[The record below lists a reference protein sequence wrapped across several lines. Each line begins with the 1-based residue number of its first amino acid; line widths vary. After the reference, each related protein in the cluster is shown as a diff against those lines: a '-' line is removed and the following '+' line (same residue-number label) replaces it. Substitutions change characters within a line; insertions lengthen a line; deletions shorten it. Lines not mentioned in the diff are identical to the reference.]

1 MIKKKKI
8 LIITIASN
16 RYGYG
21 HLNRSLSL
29 KSYLNKK
36 FIIKIINFT
45 DERPKNLFTYSFT
58 RVNKILSKS
67 LFLKYDKIILDI
79 SNNKILKEKKFIKT
93 LSLLTIEFKENII
106 LIDSM
111 GKEML
116 NNYKKINFSTL
127 ICPYFFNNEF
137 KFKKRKKVKYFIGE
151 KFIILPPNYKNIKIK
166 SLNKKIENLMISCGG
181 SDQNHNSLKIL
192 KFLEKINIRLKINIV
207 VGPFFSKELRVK
219 IDNFKITSCNKI
231 NIYNNQKNLKKVIS
245 NSQICIISSGLTKY
259 ETASTG
265 LPSIVFNESKK
276 QKILNKSYEKKNL
289 SLNIGMINNLNKY
302 KAKITKLMKNSY
314 KLKNFYIK
322 SKKTVDFKGPQRI
335 FKIIGKN

>member
-29 KSYLNKK
+29 KSYLDKK

-45 DERPKNLFTYSFT
+45 DERPKDLFTFSFT
-58 RVNKILSKS
+58 KVNKILNKS

-79 SNNKILKEKKFIKT
+79 SNNEIFKEKKFIKI

-116 NNYKKINFSTL
+116 NNSKKIHFSTL
-127 ICPYFFNNEF
+127 ICPYFFSNEF
-137 KFKKRKKVKYFIGE
+137 KFKQRKKVKYLIGE
-151 KFIILPPNYKNIKIK
+151 KFIILPQSYKNVKIK

-181 SDQNHNSLKIL
+181 SDQNQNSLKIL

-207 VGPFFSKELRVK
+207 VGPFFSKELKLK
-219 IDNFKITSCNKI
+219 IDNFKRNSYNKI
-231 NIYNNQKNLKKVIS
+231 YIYNNQKNLKKVIS

-265 LPSIVFNESKK
+265 LPSIVFNENKK
-276 QKILNKSYEKKNL
+276 QEILNKSYEKKNL

-302 KAKITKLMKNSY
+302 KVKIIKLMKNSR

-322 SKKTVDFKGPQRI
+322 SKKTVDFNGPQRI
-335 FKIIGKN
+335 FETIGKN